1 MAATWWLCT
10 REDVMRA
17 LDVKLS
23 ARNIAQVDRVIGTG
37 ARLVERRLARTFR
50 PVTAT
55 RYFDWPNRDSPTS
68 WRLWLDANEI
78 ISLTSL
84 VAGGTTIA
92 STDYFLEPANYGPP
106 YNRIEIDLASS
117 AAFAAGSTHQRAIV
131 ATGLFGHSNN
141 EASAGLV
148 DEALDD
154 SETDVTVTDSSLVG
168 VGDIL
173 RVDSE
178 RLRVTERAMVDTGQN
193 TTALTAL
200 ASSNTITSITAGTI
214 KVGEVLLIDSERM
227 LVVDVSGTT
236 VTVKRAWDGTVLA
249 AHSNGADIYAPRVLT
264 VERGA
269 LGTTATAH
277 SDQAVLWRHLVP
289 GPARDLNIAEAIN
302 LLQQEGTGYARRS
315 GLGEARGT
323 GKPNSDM
330 EASGR
335 GLDDLR
341 YEAEVALGRQA
352 RIRAI

>member
-1 MAATWWLCT
+1 MTTPTWLCT

-17 LDVKLS
+17 LDVKLT
-23 ARNIAQVDRVIGTG
+23 ARNIAQLDRAIETG
-37 ARLVERRLARTFR
+37 ARLVEKRLGRTFR
-50 PVTAT
+50 PVQAT
-55 RYFDWPNRDSPTS
+55 RYFDWPSRAYGTS
-68 WRLWLDANEI
+68 WRLWLDANEV

-92 STDYFLEPANYGPP
+92 SSDYFLEPANSGPP
-106 YNRIEIDLASS
+106 YTRIEVDLSSS
-117 AAFAAGSTHQRAIV
+117 AAFSAGSTHQRAIA

-141 EASAGLV
+141 EAGAGLV

-154 SETDVTVTDSSLVG
+154 SETAVTVSDSGLVG

-173 RVDSE
+173 RVDDE

-200 ASSNTITSITAGTI
+200 ASSNTITGISAGEI
-214 KVGEVLLIDSERM
+214 AVGEVLLVDSERM

-269 LGTTATAH
+269 LGTTAATH
-277 SDQAVLWRHLVP
+277 SDQATLYRHLVP

-302 LLQQEGTGYARRS
+302 TLQQEGTGYARRS

-323 GKPNSDM
+323 GKPNSDV

-341 YEAEVALGRQA
+341 EQAEMALGRW
-352 RIRAI
+352 RMRTV